1 MTIPE
6 IVDERLRLTAELMRY
21 RNDLIAKAYG
31 AIGRGESL
39 LRTARELRRVKV
51 AEDWKEY
58 ARGIYLA
65 AVSFARRAKRAVR
78 RKKGDVYLPL
88 ILFVKKDNPAAK
100 ISRKAI
106 YPQMRKFEERAKE
119 EEIRKWL
126 KGARDAEGMGAPG
139 TFFLLSWHGDSAE
152 DHAPYQGRVYYA
164 EGWEKAIA
172 DPGDRA
178 KVALSIA
185 RKGIK
190 SFQWVV
196 GPPVYMVTRPYCR
209 HYFRPIS
216 AKEALESGPAELLRK
231 HGMASA
237 VGKRGAFQT
246 LNYSLGNKYSRSNV
260 ESIIRQYEDRLDL
273 HLKMQREHASPE
285 LARMVAKD
293 RLLLEKWRSYLRTR
307 FQGA

>member
-1 MTIPE
+1 MAIPE

-88 ILFVKKDNPAAK
+88 ILFAKRDNPAAK

-126 KGARDAEGMGAPG
+126 NEAKNAKGMGAPG

-164 EGWEKAIA
+164 EGWERAIA

-185 RKGIK
+185 RKGI
-190 SFQWVV
+190 
-196 GPPVYMVTRPYCR
+196 
-209 HYFRPIS
+209 
-216 AKEALESGPAELLRK
+216 
-231 HGMASA
+231 
-237 VGKRGAFQT
+237 
-246 LNYSLGNKYSRSNV
+246 
-260 ESIIRQYEDRLDL
+260 
-273 HLKMQREHASPE
+273 HLKMPREHASPE

-307 FQGA
+307 FGGA

>member
-6 IVDERLRLTAELMRY
+6 IVDERLRLTEALMRY

-58 ARGIYLA
+58 ARGIYLS
-65 AVSFARRAKRAVR
+65 AVAFARRAKRAVR

-88 ILFVKKDNPAAK
+88 LLFAKKDNTAAK

-106 YPQMRKFEERAKE
+106 YPQMRKFEEKAKE
-119 EEIRKWL
+119 KEIEKWL
-126 KGARDAEGMGAPG
+126 KDAKSAKGMGAPG

-152 DHAPYQGRVYYA
+152 DHAPYQGRVYCA
-164 EGWEKAIA
+164 EGWEKAIP
-172 DPGDRA
+172 DPEARA
-178 KVALSIA
+178 KVALFIA
-185 RKGIK
+185 RNAVR

-196 GPPVYMVTRPYCR
+196 GSPVYMATRPYCR
-209 HYFRPIS
+209 HYFQPIS
-216 AKEALESGPAELLRK
+216 AEEALESGPAELLRK
-231 HGMASA
+231 YGMASA

-246 LNYSLGNKYSRSNV
+246 LNYSLGNKHSRSNV

-273 HLKMQREHASPE
+273 HLKMEREHPTPE